1 MKDYQ
6 VEIISTCT
14 KDIDCTYSLDLHVQ
28 SPDEDYNIEVVGEKL
43 YNGLIPIEEAKNLA
57 GDILSNTT
65 DATHIHIDPNDG
77 TGYTVD
83 FVKLEVSD
91 ADSKVTSYADILQMQ
106 IDDLHDTIRHLEK
119 QKKRLLDG
127 KSPFEDDDDKDL
139 PF

>member
-1 MKDYQ
+1 M
-6 VEIISTCT
+6 
-14 KDIDCTYSLDLHVQ
+14 
-28 SPDEDYNIEVVGEKL
+28 
-43 YNGLIPIEEAKNLA
+43 
-57 GDILSNTT
+57 
-65 DATHIHIDPNDG
+65 
-77 TGYTVD
+77 
-83 FVKLEVSD
+83 KLEVTD